1 VFALRSVLGVRSAAR
16 TDDSRCW
23 LAEED
28 WEAALLKAALDAPSK
43 SLLKKT
49 FDLDAFAKDEDEPQK
64 EHADLL
70 QGVRE
75 GRINMPEPTK
85 CAAWL
90 LVQNDLKPY
99 TRQCKKLVV
108 ALDAAYRFSCALG
121 KMAQNGRYDFRARGH
136 ASDWGDVLQLHYLCD
151 GSMHFLTFDSDFR
164 NRTKGSPQSSRILQ
178 YPEFVR
184 SLDGR

>member
-1 VFALRSVLGVRSAAR
+1 VRAGFPRKCVCPFLVF
-16 TDDSRCW
+16 
-23 LAEED
+23 
-28 WEAALLKAALDAPSK
+28 
-43 SLLKKT
+43 
-49 FDLDAFAKDEDEPQK
+49 
-64 EHADLL
+64 
-70 QGVRE
+70 
-75 GRINMPEPTK
+75 
-85 CAAWL
+85 
-90 LVQNDLKPY
+90 Y

-121 KMAQNGRYDFRARGH
+121 KMAKEGRYDFRAKGH